1 MADPAVPGD
10 GKSAIVFQLYASSW
24 SLDQPDDDMEVEVEV
39 EANTSIGSTRPSRKA
54 AQEATKKIE
63 AGKVKIE
70 DNATKKGKGKGKAKV
85 MSDSESEEEEIKPKT
100 KERGKGKGKKVEI
113 ASDAE
118 SEFEVE
124 TKPTKGGKKQI
135 LAKAVYW
142 KDIPKWSKG
151 SKSLLMELP
160 GDIMDNIFGLREELG
175 VSFFSSFFTSPFL
188 SPSCVR
194 FPNPYFGGDTGRLYR
209 SSEHE
214 LIISSPNMLLLLGF
228 ARLSDIIS
236 MMISSRWIRLIDQ
249 SDRPLTN

>member
-1 MADPAVPGD
+1 MEV
-10 GKSAIVFQLYASSW
+10 
-24 SLDQPDDDMEVEVEV
+24 EVEVEV

-63 AGKVKIE
+63 AGKLKIE
-70 DNATKKGKGKGKAKV
+70 DNATKKAKGKGKAKV
-85 MSDSESEEEEIKPKT
+85 MSDSESESEEEDIKPKV
-100 KERGKGKGKKVEI
+100 KGKGKGKGKGNKVEI

-124 TKPTKGGKKQI
+124 TKPIKGGKKQI

-175 VSFFSSFFTSPFL
+175 VSLRSFFLPFL
-188 SPSCVR
+188 RPSTLR
-194 FPNPYFGGDTGRLYR
+194 TFHSSLPAPRRDLSRLRR
-209 SSEHE
+209 SE
-214 LIISSPNMLLLLGF
+214 NM
-228 ARLSDIIS
+228 S
-236 MMISSRWIRLIDQ
+236 
-249 SDRPLTN
+249 

>member
-1 MADPAVPGD
+1 
-10 GKSAIVFQLYASSW
+10 
-24 SLDQPDDDMEVEVEV
+24 MEVEAEVGV

-70 DNATKKGKGKGKAKV
+70 DNANKKGKGKGRAKV
-85 MSDSESEEEEIKPKT
+85 MSDSESEEEDIKPKI
-100 KERGKGKGKKVEI
+100 KGKGKGKKVEI

-124 TKPTKGGKKQI
+124 TKPIKGGKKQI

-175 VSFFSSFFTSPFL
+175 VSLL
-188 SPSCVR
+188 SLLPSILDL
-194 FPNPYFGGDTGRLYR
+194 FPLSIRTPRRDMT
-209 SSEHE
+209 E
-214 LIISSPNMLLLLGF
+214 LG
-228 ARLSDIIS
+228 
-236 MMISSRWIRLIDQ
+236 
-249 SDRPLTN
+249 

>member
-1 MADPAVPGD
+1 
-10 GKSAIVFQLYASSW
+10 
-24 SLDQPDDDMEVEVEV
+24 MEVEVDVEV

-63 AGKVKIE
+63 ASKVKSE
-70 DNATKKGKGKGKAKV
+70 DNATKKGKGKGRAKV
-85 MSDSESEEEEIKPKT
+85 LSDSEQSEEEDIKSKV
-100 KERGKGKGKKVEI
+100 KGKGKGKGKGNKVEI

-124 TKPTKGGKKQI
+124 TKPIKGGKKQI

-175 VSFFSSFFTSPFL
+175 VSPICLCSFPALISHPPHLPLF
-188 SPSCVR
+188 PS
-194 FPNPYFGGDTGRLYR
+194 Y
-209 SSEHE
+209 S
-214 LIISSPNMLLLLGF
+214 
-228 ARLSDIIS
+228 
-236 MMISSRWIRLIDQ
+236 
-249 SDRPLTN
+249 

>member
-1 MADPAVPGD
+1 
-10 GKSAIVFQLYASSW
+10 
-24 SLDQPDDDMEVEVEV
+24 MEVEAEVEA

-70 DNATKKGKGKGKAKV
+70 DNAIKKGKGKGRAMV
-85 MSDSESEEEEIKPKT
+85 LSDSEESQSEEEDIKSKV
-100 KERGKGKGKKVEI
+100 KGKGKGKGKGKKADI
-113 ASDAE
+113 PSDAE

-124 TKPTKGGKKQI
+124 TKPIKGGKKQI

-175 VSFFSSFFTSPFL
+175 VSSSLLCFLYFPLFLPLVLSFSQ
-188 SPSCVR
+188 
-194 FPNPYFGGDTGRLYR
+194 
-209 SSEHE
+209 
-214 LIISSPNMLLLLGF
+214 SSPWRRYWQTVLELWTRADHQLAEYVALAGVCKTFRHHLDDDFFQVNTSHRPVRPSAYQLGCL
-228 ARLSDIIS
+228 RGK
-236 MMISSRWIRLIDQ
+236 
-249 SDRPLTN
+249 

>member
-1 MADPAVPGD
+1 
-10 GKSAIVFQLYASSW
+10 
-24 SLDQPDDDMEVEVEV
+24 MEVEAEVEV

-70 DNATKKGKGKGKAKV
+70 DNATKKGKGRAKV
-85 MSDSESEEEEIKPKT
+85 MSDSESEEEDVKPKG
-100 KERGKGKGKKVEI
+100 KGKGKGKKVDI

-124 TKPTKGGKKQI
+124 PKPIKGGKKQI

-175 VSFFSSFFTSPFL
+175 VRSFFLSSF
-188 SPSCVR
+188 PSSFHSWH
-194 FPNPYFGGDTGRLYR
+194 FPLFPSYF
-209 SSEHE
+209 
-214 LIISSPNMLLLLGF
+214 
-228 ARLSDIIS
+228 
-236 MMISSRWIRLIDQ
+236 
-249 SDRPLTN
+249 